1 MKTRLAG
8 VALASAVLAFNGCS
22 STPQNKK
29 IALQIE
35 PNQAESSPATQ
46 PAIAQND
53 APSQDPLLIPTPSQP
68 VSAGLL
74 ARKTESYAK
83 SMESAMARRNAVRPT
98 SQDDSISGLIDPTEF
113 RIGPTEEG
121 RVPTTAPIAQKG
133 APEVK
138 PAIQASMAQ
147 ANSGAAVEV
156 VKTTE
161 ASNTPI
167 ALPPPPEQNADKA
180 SAVLTPATDSF
191 ESRITKHAKD
201 YPRDLSA
208 NLDYQL
214 LLFLRDEPVPQL
226 SAVTGLPSEDRELI
240 SAVMDGLSNFKNTLR
255 SDNNMLLS
263 RKIKPLTDLADR
275 LKTQAEL
282 SIPTL
287 TLCTKVEGFGRYDP
301 IDPSRFPAQ
310 RETQAIIYCELENFS
325 SQQNQAK
332 IWQTDV
338 TQEAVL
344 YTEDGMQVWADK
356 TQQVQDLA
364 RNRRHDFYLRTL
376 VTFPSTLTV
385 GRYLLKVSIVDRQA
399 NRVAEASLPIQVVAQ

>member
-8 VALASAVLAFNGCS
+8 LALAAAVIAVNGCS
-22 STPQNKK
+22 SNPQDKK

-35 PNQAESSPATQ
+35 PNQGQSDSPATQ
-46 PAIAQND
+46 PAVAQND
-53 APSQDPLLIPTPSQP
+53 LSAEAPLLPTTP

-74 ARKTESYAK
+74 ARKTQSYAK
-83 SMESAMARRNAVRPT
+83 SMESAMAHRNGAKPT
-98 SQDDSISGLIDPTEF
+98 TEDESISGLMDPDEF
-113 RIGPTEEG
+113 RIGPTDDAQPPAAVVAIAPKA
-121 RVPTTAPIAQKG
+121 VPEPKPVVQTAI
-133 APEVK
+133 
-138 PAIQASMAQ
+138 AQ

-156 VKTTE
+156 VKTTDG
-161 ASNTPI
+161 SNTPI
-167 ALPPPPEQNADKA
+167 ALPPPDQTADKA
-180 SAVLTPATDSF
+180 SAVFSPATDSF
-191 ESRITKHAKD
+191 ESRITRRVKD

-226 SAVTGLPSEDRELI
+226 SAITGLPSEDRELI

-301 IDPSRFPAQ
+301 IDPPRFPAQ

-399 NRVAEASLPIQVVAQ
+399 NRVAESSLPIEVTAQ